1 MKKIF
6 TLLFVAIM
14 AIGAYAQ
21 KGQMAAGINIMAVP
35 SLESSYKSTNFGFGG
50 KFQYTLT
57 NVIRLEGDIDY
68 ITKNK
73 GLSQFD
79 LIANAQYLFNV
90 APRFTMYPIVGLGY
104 ARLNYD
110 VPDVDVEFDGVKF
123 ESKDSDGRFL
133 FNVGIGFEYELTR
146 NLVGSFE
153 VKYQY
158 VDDWS
163 KLPIALGIAYRF

>member
-6 TLLFVAIM
+6 TLLFVAVL

-21 KGQMAAGINIMAVP
+21 RGQMAAGINLMAVP
-35 SLESSYKSTNFGFGG
+35 SLESGYKATNFGFGG

-57 NVIRLEGDIDY
+57 NNIRLEGDIDY
-68 ITKNK
+68 LTKNK

-79 LIANAQYLFNV
+79 IIANAQYLFNV
-90 APRFTMYPIVGLGY
+90 APRFNMYPVVGIGY
-104 ARLNYD
+104 ASINHKASINMGG
-110 VPDVDVEFDGVKF
+110 EIF
-123 ESKDSDGRFL
+123 ENSNSEGRFL
-133 FNVGIGFEYELTR
+133 FNAGIGFEYELTS

-158 VDDWS
+158 VEDWQ
-163 KLPIALGIAYRF
+163 KLPISIGIAYRF